1 LLQLLNTS
9 PACSDINWRASANG
23 VQGVQVAQAPAGCE
37 LRDAGGNLLAANGAQ
52 PTLEELRAL
61 RNLDATTSATL
72 PLNAQQVMVAN
83 VGGANQVL
91 PPRFAVQITRTCVQ
105 HAGAVAAAAG
115 HLNCSNGGNTGYW
128 DLTSLVFNAQPF
140 TDDAILTARGNNL
153 MNLTF
158 NAAGADALMATRG
171 LQLVTNASGVDI
183 TNQFP
188 LIAANRQPG
197 EFVANPLR
205 DPAGN
210 GVANVLAVRGGFQ
223 SSVQLNRMR
232 LDGGTRPTN
241 NWNFGGFN
249 LTDMGTLGVTTVN
262 VSGTVTARNVSAT
275 NNVNALNVNA
285 TNNVNAR
292 NVSATN
298 NVNALN
304 VNATNKVATN
314 FLQLNTQVAETA
326 SCGQDMLNAIT
337 LNSADPN
344 RLLRCNGARWVPMI
358 MGARYINSVTLTSGN
373 VGYVSSATEW
383 SCAQFIA
390 VVESIFVYD
399 LGKWQNDHYG
409 TWCIGGN
416 IFLYVNH
423 PTSGMKVTWAIFEK
437 T

>member
-9 PACSDINWRASANG
+9 PACSDINWRASTNG

-210 GVANVLAVRGGFQ
+210 GVANVLAMRGGFQ

-285 TNNVNAR
+285 TN
-292 NVSATN
+292 
-298 NVNALN
+298 
-304 VNATNKVATN
+304 KVATN
-314 FLQLNTQVAETA
+314 FLQLNTQVADNT
-326 SCGQDMLNAIT
+326 SCGRDMLNAIT
-337 LNSADPN
+337 LSSVVAA
-344 RLLRCNGARWVPMI
+344 RLLRCNGATWEPLRL
-358 MGARYINSVTLTSGN
+358 GGRYIASETLVKGGR
-373 VGYVSSATEW
+373 GYKSFATQW
-383 SCAQFIA
+383 SCTQFIA
-390 VVESIFVYD
+390 IIQSIVIND
-399 LGKWQNDHYG
+399 LAKWENGHYG
-409 TWCIGGN
+409 AECIGGK
-416 IFLYVNH
+416 IVLFVNH
-423 PTSGMKVTWAIFEK
+423 PTSGMTVSWAIFEQS
-437 T
+437 